1 MINVTRASK
10 WMDSISQ
17 ADFEEILSKFE
28 KGNPAAIELFDI
40 MCQKGCVD
48 YGSYTDTIAVTKRI
62 FDYKWFDSMAKSL
75 EKPLLGNSPVSS
87 IAQNALDALVYIASN
102 GHVPA
107 MYMCGEH
114 YRILALG
121 TDEYS
126 NIETAIDWY
135 QRAGAADYC
144 KAIKRL
150 KNVRSLFYHIVPR
163 ARRLPTKTRLDF
175 WLADAQSFEAKADY
189 YADRIPALAAIIS

>member
-1 MINVTRASK
+1 MARGYP
-10 WMDSISQ
+10 SIS
-17 ADFEEILSKFE
+17 DFSLHKILDRPA
-28 KGNPAAIELFDI
+28 KG
-40 MCQKGCVD
+40 
-48 YGSYTDTIAVTKRI
+48 
-62 FDYKWFDSMAKSL
+62 L
-75 EKPLLGNSPVSS
+75 EKPLLANSPVSS